1 MKDIN
6 LIPAELKEQ
15 KMRRK
20 KQLSH
25 LFFVF
30 ALITII
36 FALIAFPMV
45 YINELYQDLKYV
57 NNELGKFKD
66 ISQLQQNVKDLSLYI
81 DKKKSIIKKLQ
92 SQKLD
97 AVNMLENLALNIPEK
112 VSIDVLKYENNILEI
127 DGEAFSESD
136 IAAFML
142 NLRGLNYVE
151 DVKIESIDLT
161 DRGLLKYIL
170 HVKIKVVS

>member
-1 MKDIN
+1 LKDIN

-20 KQLSH
+20 KQISR

-30 ALITII
+30 VLITVI

-45 YINELYQDLKYV
+45 YINKLYQDLKYV
-57 NNELGKFKD
+57 DNELGKFKD

-81 DKKKSIIKKLQ
+81 EKKKSLLEKLQ

-97 AVNMLENLALNIPEK
+97 AVNILEDLASNIPEK
-112 VSIDVLKYENNILEI
+112 VSIDSLKYEKNILEI
-127 DGEAFSESD
+127 DGQALSESD
-136 IAAFML
+136 IATFML
-142 NLRGLNYVE
+142 NLRSISYVE
-151 DVKIESIDLT
+151 DVKVISVDLT
-161 DRGLLKYIL
+161 DKGLLKYVL
-170 HVKIKVVS
+170 QVKIKVVS